1 MEPGQLT
8 ASLRQTK
15 LHSPPTR
22 LELIP
27 RPHRIGR
34 LNDGSR
40 RTAGVARL
48 SAPAGSGKIARL
60 SERQRHSRPNSTPQP
75 YSKLKPRRK
84 LHEVLWQLSQGMQSL
99 SQGMQSLS
107 QGMQSLSQ
115 RMQSLS
121 QGMQS
126 LSQGMQG
133 LCRFQLGLSL
143 VSIRSYRIAAYCSC
157 GETAASQAAWRGL
170 PRPAS
175 SARRR
180 QPGYLTRQES
190 GPGTRCHTVHLAVTL
205 AALWRYTVKHL
216 KAAQ

>member
-107 QGMQSLSQ
+107 QGMQ
-115 RMQSLS
+115 
-121 QGMQS
+121 
-126 LSQGMQG
+126 G